1 MLLSKRNKKTFKMN
15 KTLKKGLY
23 AITSIFILLFAVFVF
38 KIITAKPA
46 VVNNP
51 YVQVSRIDF
60 KSDIN
65 PAQAK
70 EICKNLRTIKGLTSD
85 SIIVKRNTVVYFANN
100 TITNSKKV
108 YNQLMNMGSY
118 DATRFIV
125 PAQMA
130 NVEVCPLDRNGLT
143 YKISKKVIQF
153 FN

>member
-1 MLLSKRNKKTFKMN
+1 MN

-23 AITSIFILLFAVFVF
+23 ITAGLALLLFIYNVV
-38 KIITAKPA
+38 TAKPA
-46 VVNNP
+46 VVDNAN
-51 YVQVSRIDF
+51 VQVSRIDF
-60 KSDIN
+60 KSDIT

-85 SIIVKRNTVVYFANN
+85 SIIVKRNVVVYFSNN
-100 TITNSKKV
+100 TITNSEKV
-108 YNQLMNMGSY
+108 YNQLMSKGSY
-118 DATRFIV
+118 DAKRFIV

-130 NVEVCPLDRNGLT
+130 SVEVCPLDRNGLT